1 MKVKCNDLETIVSH
15 AIAEMKSECKDG
27 DHFSLTSVNIS
38 ELSRRTGISRSRL
51 RTWKKKGGSFSRKKR
66 GTPAFHIMDGFS
78 SLLDGLLSKGVS
90 NSVVCLDYLR
100 HEGFSGSLSTVKKYI
115 STHKD
120 LLPPKH
126 RPVEGLGTRG
136 RRYTTEPGTIFQMDW
151 GFVDVETESGGGLRA
166 ACFAM
171 ICHYCGECY
180 LEFFPNARQENLF
193 IGMIHA
199 FRFLGVPAYV
209 LTDNMKSVV
218 IGRTLERH
226 PIWQHDY
233 ASFMQTIG
241 FQTKLCK
248 PRHPYTKGKV
258 ERLIRYAK
266 DNLVSNINVNNLNDL
281 NAASREWCNKQ
292 NSICHAGCDLVPEEV
307 HSTKCSRN
315 IHPLQEKAELMNY
328 LCPIRRISFDGFV
341 TYEGRRFGVPGWYA
355 KNCVRVCREYDT
367 LTIYSEDL
375 KKVLR
380 TYAVTWSRQ
389 DSCCSDQFSG
399 KEPEEL
405 PTMPVRTVVHLEER
419 KSFENEDFFKKF
431 DFTKEGPKDE

>member
-1 MKVKCNDLETIVSH
+1 MKVKCNDLESIVSH
-15 AIAEMKSECKDG
+15 AIEEMKSECKEG
-27 DHFSLTSVNIS
+27 HFSLDSVNVS

-66 GTPAFHIMDGFS
+66 STPPFHIMDGYS
-78 SLLDGLLSKGVS
+78 SLLDGLLSKGIS

-100 HEGFSGSLSTVKKYI
+100 HEGFPGSLSTVKEYI
-115 STHKD
+115 SAHKD

-136 RRYTTEPGTIFQMDW
+136 RRYTTKPGTVFQMDW
-151 GFVDVETESGGGLRA
+151 GFVNVETESGDRLRA

-171 ICHYCGECY
+171 ICHHCGECY

-199 FRFLGVPAYV
+199 FRFLGVPTYV

-218 IGRTLERH
+218 IGRTLDGQ

-233 ASFMQTIG
+233 AQFMQAIG
-241 FQTKLCK
+241 FRTKLCK

-258 ERLIRYAK
+258 ERFIRYAK
-266 DNLVSNINVNNLNDL
+266 DNLVSGINVNNLNDL
-281 NAASREWCNKQ
+281 NSASREWCNRQ
-292 NSICHAGCDLVPEEV
+292 NSICHAGCDLPPEEV
-307 HSTKCSRN
+307 HSTRCSHN
-315 IHPLQEKAELMNY
+315 IRPLQEQAELMNY
-328 LCPIRRISFDGFV
+328 LCPIRRISFDGFI
-341 TYEGRRFGVPGWYA
+341 TYEGRRFGVPGWYTRS
-355 KNCVRVCREYDT
+355 CVRVCREYDT

-375 KKVLR
+375 HKVLK
-380 TYAVTWSRQ
+380 TYTVTWSRR
-389 DSCCSDQFSG
+389 DSCCLDQFSS

-405 PTMPVRTVVHLEER
+405 PTMPVRTVIHLEDR
-419 KSFENEDFFKKF
+419 KSFENADFFKKF
-431 DFTKEGPKDE
+431 DFAKEGPEDE